1 MVLKPSMVITTCFFF
16 LVSVSWAALPNNDY
30 FQKLYKTINQN
41 IKQGLYEDNLEL
53 VEELIKQPAYQELD
67 CYHKGKILH
76 KIGVSY
82 YLLNRES
89 EAITYYKDK
98 VLHLWGDCPQVPP
111 SEKANTIY
119 NIGISYQYLNNFKSA
134 KLYIDKALHIFEND
148 TLYPDYKLA
157 KKYHG
162 IGRFY
167 HDLNDAFR
175 AELYYRNAVNI
186 YKDQNIKVKQFEV
199 VNDLI
204 AMSKEFKEYEKAKEY
219 IDEALSI
226 YRNFP
231 ETIPKL
237 NLAWVYLNAGT
248 THLELKEYKEA
259 EHMALKA
266 IALLDN
272 DKEPY
277 YHAIGLELIAMIQL
291 EEKKYSLA
299 EENLLK
305 SLSLRRIMVQKGE
318 SEQSLVH
325 AYENLSD
332 ILITKG
338 DHEKASVYL
347 TEAFNIILP
356 AGHFDTNR
364 LPIIKKSKALDD
376 SHLIRLIALKVKIFK
391 TKYETS
397 GDIAFL
403 KKGLI
408 AKHKIDSVI
417 NRSLVSFQFEQSKL
431 DFLNLKFEHYGKA
444 VEDALTL
451 HRITGDRF
459 YLEEAYYFSSKTKAI
474 VLQYELN
481 QANAFQSN
489 VSEEIVNHEK
499 ALRQEMH
506 NQLALLTEATTKD
519 QDSLL
524 QSYTKAQYELDSY
537 LKEIEQKEPAY
548 FKEKYAFIRPPKL
561 KEVQKNLPKD
571 MAVIEY
577 FVSENKIYGFW
588 LTRNSFFPVTI
599 PYNQEIKTA
608 LDDFIMQCHD
618 PTTKISQKISE
629 MIYEKCL
636 KKGIRAIDQDIK
648 RLCIIP
654 DGQLHKLSFE
664 ALIDGDNPAKKYV
677 IEDYAI
683 SYSYSVALLFRE
695 HQDIALQSYIGF
707 GAKYSNLLNKK
718 LKENKRFFGNE
729 NLMQLALSH
738 EEIKRGA
745 AIFDGK
751 TFIDNEASLENF
763 LQHSPNA
770 DIIHL
775 SLHGLVDIDDPGRSC
790 IIFDDHQEDFI
801 LSAQDL
807 YGNRL
812 RADLVLLSAC
822 HSASGKIYSG
832 EGVQGMSKS
841 FLLGGAHNIL
851 SSLWNASEASSMA
864 ITTSFLEYVHESKPI
879 DLALHQSK
887 LDYLSKI
894 EPNKRHPYY
903 WANFILLGEV
913 GTTQDPT
920 NPIIWILIVSV
931 LLLVFFIVYTPKIWI
946 KRLKF

>member
-1 MVLKPSMVITTCFFF
+1 MVITVGCFF
-16 LVSVSWAALPNNDY
+16 LVSLSWATLPDDDY
-30 FQKLYKTINQN
+30 FRKHYEIINQN
-41 IKQGLYEDNLEL
+41 IVEGRYQDNLEL
-53 VEELIKQPAYQELD
+53 IEELIKQHEYQELD
-67 CYHKGKILH
+67 CYYKGKILH

-82 YLLNRES
+82 YQLNQELK
-89 EAITYYKDK
+89 AIQHFKDQ
-98 VLHLWGDCPQVPP
+98 VLSIWGSCPQVPP
-111 SEKANTIY
+111 AEKANTIY
-119 NIGISYQYLNNFKSA
+119 NIGISYQYLNKMESA
-134 KLYIDKALHIFEND
+134 KLYLDKALYIFEND
-148 TLYPDYKLA
+148 PQYPHSKLA
-157 KKYHG
+157 RKYHG
-162 IGRFY
+162 IGKFY
-167 HDLNDAFR
+167 KNLNDIFR
-175 AELYYRNAVNI
+175 AELYYKNAINL
-186 YKDQNIKVKQFEV
+186 YKQQQQTEIKQFEV
-199 VNDLI
+199 LNDLI
-204 AMSKEFKEYEKAKEY
+204 VMNNNFKEYGKAKESLLN
-219 IDEALSI
+219 ALSI
-226 YRNFP
+226 HKKFP
-231 ETIPKL
+231 DLIPEL

-259 EHMALKA
+259 EQMAQKA
-266 IALLDN
+266 IAILDN

-291 EEKKYSLA
+291 EEKKYDHA

-325 AYENLSD
+325 AFENLSD
-332 ILITKG
+332 VLITKG
-338 DHEKASVYL
+338 DHEKASAYL
-347 TEAFNIILP
+347 SEAFNIILP
-356 AGHFDTNR
+356 AGHFDENQ
-364 LPIIKKSKALDD
+364 LPIISKSKALDD

-391 TKYETS
+391 TKFEAS

-417 NRSLVSFQFEQSKL
+417 NRNLFSFQFEQSKL

-489 VSEEIVNHEK
+489 VSPEVAKKEK
-499 ALRQEMH
+499 ALREEMH
-506 NQLALLTEATTKD
+506 IQQALLTEATIKD

-524 QSYTKAQYELDSY
+524 QTYTKAQSALDSY
-537 LKEIEQKEPAY
+537 LNEIEQKEPAY
-548 FKEKYAFIRPPKL
+548 FKEKYAFIHPPKL
-561 KEVQKNLPKD
+561 NEVQKDLPKD

-588 LTRNSFFPVTI
+588 LTRNSFFPVSI
-599 PYNQEIKTA
+599 PYTQEIKTA
-608 LDDFIMQCHD
+608 LNNFINQCHD
-618 PTTKISQKISE
+618 PNTKVSQKISE

-636 KKGIRAIDQDIK
+636 KKGLKEIDKDIK

-654 DGQLHKLSFE
+654 DGQLHKLPFE
-664 ALIDGDNPAKKYV
+664 ALINGSNPAKKYV

-683 SYSYSVALLFRE
+683 SYSYSIALLFRE
-695 HQDIALQSYIGF
+695 HQDVALQNYIGF
-707 GAKYSNLLNKK
+707 GAKYSNQLNKK
-718 LKENKRFFGNE
+718 LKESKQFFGNE
-729 NLMQLALSH
+729 SLMQLALSH

-751 TFIDNEASLENF
+751 TFIDNEASLKNF
-763 LQHSPNA
+763 LKHSPKA

-775 SLHGLVDIDDPGRSC
+775 SLHGLVDINDPGRSC

-801 LSAQDL
+801 LSSQDL

-812 RADLVLLSAC
+812 QADLVLLSAC

-841 FLLGGAHNIL
+841 FLLGGARNIL
-851 SSLWNASEASSMA
+851 SSLWNASEASSLA
-864 ITTSFLEYVHESKPI
+864 ITTSFLEYVHEGKPI

-894 EPNKRHPYY
+894 EPNKKHPYY

-913 GTTQDPT
+913 GTSQDPT
-920 NPIIWILIVSV
+920 NPIIWVLIVGIF
-931 LLLVFFIVYTPKIWI
+931 LLIFFILNTPETWI
-946 KRLKF
+946 KRLKL